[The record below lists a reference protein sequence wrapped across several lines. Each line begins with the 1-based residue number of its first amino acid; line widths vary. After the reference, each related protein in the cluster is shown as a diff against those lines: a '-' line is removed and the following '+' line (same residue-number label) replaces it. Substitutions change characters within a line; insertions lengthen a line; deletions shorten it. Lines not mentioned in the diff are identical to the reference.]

1 MSDLRRAVRLD
12 LNNPVFQRKLFTLT
26 KEQQRSLLLT
36 LRKLSE
42 MSWEQVYRDPGLNW
56 EAVGAR
62 TAPTGGRAYTIRI
75 SQGFRALVYREED
88 WLRFISLHP
97 DHDSAYD

>member
-1 MSDLRRAVRLD
+1 MSDLRRPVRLD
-12 LNNPVFQRKLFTLT
+12 LNNPVFQRTLFTLT

-42 MSWEQVYRDPGLNW
+42 MSWEQVYRDHGLNW
-56 EAVGAR
+56 EAVTGQ
-62 TAPTGGRAYTIRI
+62 TTPTGGRVYTIRI

-88 WLRFISLHP
+88 WLRFLSLHP